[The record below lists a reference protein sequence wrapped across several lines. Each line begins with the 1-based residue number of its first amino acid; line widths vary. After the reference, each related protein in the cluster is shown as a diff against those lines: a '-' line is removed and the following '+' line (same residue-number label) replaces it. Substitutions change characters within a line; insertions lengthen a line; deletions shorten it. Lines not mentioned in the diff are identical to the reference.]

1 MNTARR
7 CLARTIYVVLFVALF
22 PFAILKIILDWFFE
36 TCVETLDS
44 LEAII
49 DE

>member
-1 MNTARR
+1 MKTARR
-7 CLARTIYVVLFVALF
+7 YLARTLYTLLFVGLF
-22 PFAILKIILDWFFE
+22 PFAIVKIILDSFFE

-44 LEAII
+44 LELIA